1 MTNADEGVMRVKLC
15 SLTRYLQHNYAAT
28 IVPCIRLID
37 TKRNGFG
44 PRSCLIAHRRA
55 QLVNQK

>member
-37 TKRNGFG
+37 TKRNGLVHG
-44 PRSCLIAHRRA
+44 PVL
-55 QLVNQK
+55 